1 MSRTVYVLNGPNL
14 NLLGKRE
21 PHIYGHETLAD
32 VEAQCRTLAAEL
44 NLSIEFHQSNAEFQI
59 IDWIHEARET
69 AVAIVINPGAFT
81 HTSIAIMDALN
92 ACKCPVFEVHIS
104 NVHRRESFRHHSYV
118 SLTAT
123 GVMAGFGTHG
133 YSLAL
138 RHVAQLLAKEAVN
151 ASGSN
156 KDRKVVCDE
165 GKC

>member
-32 VEAQCRTLAAEL
+32 VEAQCRTLATEL
-44 NLSIEFHQSNAEFQI
+44 NLSIEFRQSNAEFQI

-69 AVAIVINPGAFT
+69 AAAIVINPGAFT

-92 ACKCPVFEVHIS
+92 ACKCPIFEVHIS

-151 ASGSN
+151 ASATN
-156 KDRKVVCDE
+156 KDRRVAV
-165 GKC
+165 